1 MKLPVN
7 YEDGEQVVEIDLE
20 DLERL
25 CICLSIEQI
34 PETQE
39 EKEALVRE
47 TFDKEFNKPDHSN
60 WRRHSR
66 NTVQMSVLTKN
77 SSDPDLDDALAV
89 RAKDELG
96 YYTDEEE
103 IQKFEDAE
111 QFKDDCRWV
120 REVLK
125 SKPHLAEMFIAI
137 RMKGMAINA
146 YAESIGVDENTVG
159 HRLARVE
166 KKLKNLYEKRP
177 I

>member
-1 MKLPVN
+1 MKLPIN

-66 NTVQMSVLTKN
+66 NTVQMSLLTKN
-77 SSDPDLDDALAV
+77 SADPDLDDALAV
-89 RAKDELG
+89 RALGDQG

-111 QFKDDCRWV
+111 EFTDDCRWV
-120 REVLK
+120 REALK

-137 RMKGMAINA
+137 RMKGTPINE

-166 KKLKNLYEKRP
+166 KKLRNLYEKRP